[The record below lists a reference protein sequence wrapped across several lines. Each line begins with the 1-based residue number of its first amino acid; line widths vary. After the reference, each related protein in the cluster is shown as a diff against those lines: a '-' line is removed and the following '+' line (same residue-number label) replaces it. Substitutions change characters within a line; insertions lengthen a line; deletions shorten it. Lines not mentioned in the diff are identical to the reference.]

1 MSVSNELFELC
12 KQVYEA
18 TGWDDTKNVW
28 SLQHTGSVEEQIIKE
43 EIGDFEHS
51 REPTECLRM
60 GQPVLA
66 PYYTSDY
73 LLEKLPKK
81 IKRDSSTGWL
91 VLSPMDS
98 QGAWSVGYEPDHTE
112 HIDDYPMEW
121 GESPVAALLK
131 LTLKLHEEK
140 ML

>member
-1 MSVSNELFELC
+1 MKENNELFELC
-12 KQVYEA
+12 KQVYKA
-18 TGWDDTKNVW
+18 TGWGDTD
-28 SLQHTGSVEEQIIKE
+28 SIINSG
-43 EIGDFEHS
+43 GDRTSSGYLGKRLYEYFV
-51 REPTECLRM
+51 PL
-60 GQPVLA
+60 
-66 PYYTSDY
+66 YTSDY

-131 LTLKLHEEK
+131 LTLKLHEEEI
-140 ML
+140 L

>member
-18 TGWDDTKNVW
+18 VKWKGVGRKYIN
-28 SLQHTGSVEEQIIKE
+28 K
-43 EIGDFEHS
+43 
-51 REPTECLRM
+51 PTEKDEWIPL
-60 GQPVLA
+60 
-66 PYYTSDY
+66 YTSDY

-131 LTLKLHEEK
+131 LTLKLHEEGI
-140 ML
+140 L

>member
-1 MSVSNELFELC
+1 MTVSSDGLFELC
-12 KQVYEA
+12 KQVYQA
-18 TGWDDTKNVW
+18 TGWETNSMFIDDTP
-28 SLQHTGSVEEQIIKE
+28 
-43 EIGDFEHS
+43 
-51 REPTECLRM
+51 R
-60 GQPVLA
+60 
-66 PYYTSDY
+66 YTSDY
-73 LLEKLPKK
+73 LLEKLQKK

-131 LTLKLHEEK
+131 LTLKLYEEN
-140 ML
+140 LI